1 MRLLLTALVMFALAG
16 SAAASMTSSGLRGFV
31 TRSPITPVCVAGKP
45 CTGRAK
51 GVTLIFSRSGRAVGH
66 VITSE
71 TGSYRITLGPGLYS
85 VKVAGTQTLGR
96 RLTPARVNVIADRY
110 RRVDFTID
118 TGIR

>member
-1 MRLLLTALVMFALAG
+1 MRLLLAALVMLALAG
-16 SAAASMTSSGLRGFV
+16 STGAATSSSGLRGFV

-51 GVTLIFSRSGRAVGH
+51 GVTLIFSRIGRVIGR
-66 VITSE
+66 VITSS
-71 TGSYRITLGPGLYS
+71 TGSYRVTLGPGLYS
-85 VKVAGTQTLGR
+85 VKVAGTETLGR
-96 RLTPARVNVIADRY
+96 RLTPARATVIAGRY